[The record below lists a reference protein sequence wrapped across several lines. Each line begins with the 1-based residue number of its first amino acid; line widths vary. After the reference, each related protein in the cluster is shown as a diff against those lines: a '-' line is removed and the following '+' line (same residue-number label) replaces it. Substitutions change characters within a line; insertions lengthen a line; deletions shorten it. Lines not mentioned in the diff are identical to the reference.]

1 MSLKQTSRNDC
12 ETSIQYLKYKDYY
25 EVSYFSKVR
34 HSAFAPSSLAVLWSL
49 GYHGKRNQWS
59 FRRCSVLTLSVDVCT
74 GEMLVNDTHK
84 CVYGTSLFF
93 TADLRSEVATLVDLQ
108 KWFLSLVV
116 HDQLNSLQFLVV
128 SCYYPYRTTNL
139 FLRGWQIF
147 PQ

>member
-1 MSLKQTSRNDC
+1 MC
-12 ETSIQYLKYKDYY
+12 
-25 EVSYFSKVR
+25 
-34 HSAFAPSSLAVLWSL
+34 
-49 GYHGKRNQWS
+49 GYI
-59 FRRCSVLTLSVDVCT
+59 
-74 GEMLVNDTHK
+74 GEILVNDTHK

-93 TADLRSEVATLVDLQ
+93 TAGLRSEVATLVDLQ

-128 SCYYPYRTTNL
+128 SCYYHYRTTNL